1 MHESNK
7 NRYAAWIELA
17 QNAEIS
23 MTEQPLPPAAIQALE
38 QGRMIEAIKI
48 VRTEH
53 HLSLKQAK
61 DQVEQYVQQHPALL
75 RQSRVAQM
83 QQQGS
88 VQRMIWLLG
97 FVLLLAVLAW
107 QNWA

>member
-1 MHESNK
+1 MNEH
-7 NRYAAWIELA
+7 
-17 QNAEIS
+17 
-23 MTEQPLPPAAIQALE
+23 PLPATAIQALE

-61 DQVEQYVQQHPALL
+61 DQVEQYMQQHPALL
-75 RQSRVAQM
+75 RHSRVAQT
-83 QQQGS
+83 QQQGNM
-88 VQRMIWLLG
+88 QRMIWLLG
-97 FVLLLAVLAW
+97 FVLLLVVLAW